1 VAARAQVKSQD
12 GLQGFSKL
20 APGVFFPPGQVFQG
34 GVCGSSLH
42 PKASSIGIEGF
53 FLILSVLIC
62 LKLFLYPYTSVFCN
76 SDDDEY
82 RFWRDD
88 AADQGQEKQR
98 DREEAVAV
106 QAKATLQALYSTVG
120 TVPV

>member
-1 VAARAQVKSQD
+1 MEYVA
-12 GLQGFSKL
+12 L
-20 APGVFFPPGQVFQG
+20 AFIQRRPQLGQRV
-34 GVCGSSLH
+34 
-42 PKASSIGIEGF
+42 I

-62 LKLFLYPYTSVFCN
+62 LKLFLYPYTSGFCN

-88 AADQGQEKQR
+88 AAGQGQEKQR
-98 DREEAVAV
+98 DKEEAVAV
-106 QAKATLQALYSTVG
+106 QAKATLQVLYSTVG